1 MFVQSKRFIL
11 DNTPSSHNA
20 SCFDSKNDC
29 DFLNMTYSICSNTQL
44 AKEHCQLFCNL
55 CYAVDG
61 HWSDWGPWSECTVSC
76 GSGPRSRV
84 RSCDNPPPVRGGV
97 DCFGSDHDQDVCV
110 LETCPD
116 GWDSWSDWST
126 CSETCGTGLK
136 RRQRT
141 CNDTK
146 GTLFG
151 GGCIGN
157 DQEQKE
163 CNIKSCDTVVLFYS
177 HGPIDMNISSN
188 EKIIYG
194 TVTINRGGGY
204 NSSTGQFTAPHDGL
218 YLFTSQACISPGK
231 GAFTGITKKGVSTV
245 IGQTGVYG
253 ADATSRVG
261 MEQGYVLDRATI
273 LRQCA
278 LPNKR
283 YLFITHCFVDGW
295 DRWSDWSSC
304 SVTCGPGFKHRY
316 RTCNDTIETI
326 LGGGCVGNDQEYTEC
341 NMTSCEMIV
350 LFYADGP
357 RNKNI
362 SINETIVYS
371 SVTTNIGGGYNSTSG
386 VFIAPHEGLFLFT
399 SQTCIQAGNS
409 IWVGIVK
416 DGAMIQDSMLSST
429 KDDTCNSMQ
438 AAVQLRVEERDR
450 WSDWSSCSDTCGP
463 GLKHRHRTCND
474 TINTTLGSGCGGND
488 KEYAE

>member
-1 MFVQSKRFIL
+1 MFVQSKRFIV

-29 DFLNMTYSICSNTQL
+29 DFLNMTYI
-44 AKEHCQLFCNL
+44 
-55 CYAVDG
+55 DG

-97 DCFGSDHDQDVCV
+97 DCFGSDNDQDVCV

-141 CNDTK
+141 CTDTK
-146 GTLFG
+146 GTQFG

-177 HGPIDMNISSN
+177 HVDGHWSDWGLWS
-188 EKIIYG
+188 G
-194 TVTINRGGGY
+194 CDVTCGNGARLRVRSC
-204 NSSTGQFTAPHDGL
+204 NNPAP
-218 YLFTSQACISPGK
+218 
-231 GAFTGITKKGVSTV
+231 V
-245 IGQTGVYG
+245 
-253 ADATSRVG
+253 R
-261 MEQGYVLDRATI
+261 
-273 LRQCA
+273 
-278 LPNKR
+278 
-283 YLFITHCFVDGW
+283 DGW

-341 NMTSCEMIV
+341 NMKSCEMIV

-357 RNKNI
+357 RNTNI

-438 AAVQLRVEERDR
+438 AAVQLRVEERVWIQGTWTSVLFENYYR
-450 WSDWSSCSDTCGP
+450 RCSF
-463 GLKHRHRTCND
+463 
-474 TINTTLGSGCGGND
+474 SGMLIQ
-488 KEYAE
+488 